1 MPLLLRMLLF
11 LWQVFDDLNN
21 MEILIYRHDESEESA
36 TIFFDV
42 HLAIDYMKQRATQ
55 E

>member
-1 MPLLLRMLLF
+1 
-11 LWQVFDDLNN
+11 

-55 E
+55 EWKEWSDYIIKPNDSQ